1 MTRPPRTPGQLLMAF
16 ALLLNA
22 ISDPASAQALA
33 QPQTVVRVTDVTQ
46 FGLRPDAQ
54 FVACDGTDCPAR
66 TAKHLAP
73 DPVAVVSPPEVSPAA
88 IRHPAPKHRPP
99 LIRKHR
105 SAHRTAHRTVD
116 RRPSCR

>member
-1 MTRPPRTPGQLLMAF
+1 MIRPPRTPGQFLIAF

-22 ISDPASAQALA
+22 TSGPASAQALA

-73 DPVAVVSPPEVSPAA
+73 APVTGESLADVSAAA
-88 IRHPAPKHRPP
+88 IRHPAPKHRAP
-99 LIRKHR
+99 LKRKHR
-105 SAHRTAHRTVD
+105 SAHRTGHHAID
-116 RRPSCR
+116 SQAFCR